1 VGSRALSDVEVEEM
15 RDRNDPTKE
24 ENVKEAQSSPKGEG
38 LSVNVLGSTQT
49 DRKGKEFRKVWQAD
63 LEDLSSTGVFV
74 SLPESDLYDLEVK
87 AEVGIEME
95 LPGSAGQ
102 FRSTGKVV
110 GYKPDE
116 KKQDRV
122 LVAIKLGE
130 TSEIDIETSEIDME
144 KLAAILKKQK

>member
-1 VGSRALSDVEVEEM
+1 M

-24 ENVKEAQSSPKGEG
+24 EKVKEAQPSPKGGG
-38 LSVNVLGSTQT
+38 LIVKVLGSTQAN
-49 DRKGKEFRKVWQAD
+49 RNGKEFRKAWQAE
-63 LEDLSSTGVFV
+63 LEDLSSTGVFI
-74 SLPESDLYDLEVK
+74 SLPESDLPDLEVE

-95 LPGSAGQ
+95 LPEPAGQ

-116 KKQDRV
+116 KKKDRI

-130 TSEIDIETSEIDME
+130 TSEIDME
-144 KLAAILKKQK
+144 KLAEILKERK

>member
-1 VGSRALSDVEVEEM
+1 MGSRALSAVEVKEM

-24 ENVKEAQSSPKGEG
+24 GKVKEAQPSPKAEG
-38 LSVNVLGSTQT
+38 LSVKVLGSTQAN
-49 DRKGKEFRKVWQAD
+49 RNGKEFRKAWQAD

-74 SLPESDLYDLEVK
+74 SLPESDLPDLEVE

-95 LPGSAGQ
+95 LPEAAGQ

-122 LVAIKLGE
+122 LVAIKLV
-130 TSEIDIETSEIDME
+130 ETSEIDME

>member
-1 VGSRALSDVEVEEM
+1 M
-15 RDRNDPTKE
+15 HDRNDATKE
-24 ENVKEAQSSPKGEG
+24 EIVKEAQASPTGQG
-38 LSVNVLGSTQT
+38 LSVNIIGSTQA

-74 SLPESDLYDLEVK
+74 SLPESDLPDLEVE
-87 AEVGIEME
+87 AEVGIELE
-95 LPGSAGQ
+95 VPGQVGQ

-110 GYKPDE
+110 GFKPGE

-130 TSEIDIETSEIDME
+130 TSEIDME
-144 KLAAILKKQK
+144 KLSAILKRQK

>member
-1 VGSRALSDVEVEEM
+1 M
-15 RDRNDPTKE
+15 RDRNDPTKKE
-24 ENVKEAQSSPKGEG
+24 KVKEAQPSPKGEG
-38 LSVNVLGSTQT
+38 LSVNVLGSTQI

-74 SLPESDLYDLEVK
+74 SLPESDLPDLEVE

-95 LPGSAGQ
+95 LPEQAGQ

-110 GYKPDE
+110 GFKPDE

-130 TSEIDIETSEIDME
+130 TSEIDME
-144 KLAAILKKQK
+144 KLAAIFKKQK

>member
-1 VGSRALSDVEVEEM
+1 VGLRPLSAVEVKEM
-15 RDRNDPTKE
+15 HDRNDATKE
-24 ENVKEAQSSPKGEG
+24 EIVKEAQASPTGQG
-38 LSVNVLGSTQT
+38 LSVNIIGSTQA

-74 SLPESDLYDLEVK
+74 SLPESDLPDLEVE
-87 AEVGIEME
+87 AEVGIELE
-95 LPGSAGQ
+95 PPGHAGQ

-110 GYKPDE
+110 GFKPGE

-130 TSEIDIETSEIDME
+130 TSEIDME
-144 KLAAILKKQK
+144 KLAAILKRQK

>member
-1 VGSRALSDVEVEEM
+1 VEEM
-15 RDRNDPTKE
+15 HDRNDPTKE
-24 ENVKEAQSSPKGEG
+24 EKVKEAQPSSKGGG
-38 LSVNVLGSTQT
+38 LSVNVLGPTRA
-49 DRKGKEFRKVWQAD
+49 DRKGEEFRKVWQAD

-74 SLPESDLYDLEVK
+74 SLPESDLPDLEVE

-95 LPGSAGQ
+95 LPEQAGQ

-110 GYKPDE
+110 GFKPDE

-130 TSEIDIETSEIDME
+130 TSEIDME